1 MNKNF
6 VRKILK
12 KCRTNINNIKINV
25 EIRNK
30 IRGEIYKS
38 QDINDSMKI
47 EKKNKCRTEK
57 EIS

>member
-1 MNKNF
+1 M
-6 VRKILK
+6 
-12 KCRTNINNIKINV
+12 NV

-47 EKKNKCRTEK
+47 EEMSKCRTEK